1 MAPEHKTWAL
11 IGNTSFS
18 PQLCALCGKD
28 RLSFAAWD
36 RRGPDAGERTKR
48 SEVSTPFRYWTA

>member
-28 RLSFAAWD
+28 RLSFAAKDSGD
-36 RRGPDAGERTKR
+36 RRACRGRGESRGTEQYSKA
-48 SEVSTPFRYWTA
+48 S